1 MHRSVHIELFHFLN
15 CRFGMSLMSL
25 FPSLPCPYLSD
36 FYLSDRFITSLSNF
50 SHSLLSTSISRHDR
64 MLSALSRVSL
74 LSAGLKRIQK
84 LTIIKLGYYG
94 FNLAYIFNHGHSF
107 PTLTVAWS
115 LISYTLPYYDYFV
128 ALLRSLSLD
137 GKCTF

>member
-15 CRFGMSLMSL
+15 CRFGMSLMPL

-50 SHSLLSTSISRHDR
+50 SHSLLYTSISRHDR
-64 MLSALSRVSL
+64 VLSALSRVSL
-74 LSAGLKRIQK
+74 LSADPQRIQK
-84 LTIIKLGYYG
+84 LTIIKSGYNRY
-94 FNLAYIFNHGHSF
+94 NLAFIFNYRHAF
-107 PTLTVAWS
+107 LTLTVAWS
-115 LISYTLPYYDYFV
+115 LILYTLPYYDCFV
-128 ALLRSLSLD
+128 ELLRSSSLD